1 MSHPVY
7 LLIFLLLSASVAA
20 VLQARTKEE
29 LLKYFAHRFV
39 IPIFAVAGFSW
50 LMFFLHKL

>member
-20 VLQARTKEE
+20 VLQARTKQEFV
-29 LLKYFAHRFV
+29 KYFTHRFF
-39 IPIFAVAGFSW
+39 IPIVAVAGFSW

>member
-20 VLQARTKEE
+20 VLQARTREE